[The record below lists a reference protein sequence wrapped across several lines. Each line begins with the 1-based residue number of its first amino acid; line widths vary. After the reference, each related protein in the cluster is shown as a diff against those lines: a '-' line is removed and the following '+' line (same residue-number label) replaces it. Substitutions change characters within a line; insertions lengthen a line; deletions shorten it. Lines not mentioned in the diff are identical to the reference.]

1 MEAINVVSDK
11 TLAELLQEVRYE
23 MSKTEMKKSG
33 YNAHLKF
40 NYFELKDFVPLAT
53 KLFYERG
60 ITPMFTIECDANGI
74 EYAYMHIFKGA
85 ERLIF
90 KVPTAET
97 GMPNPMQ
104 GLGAKITYLRRY
116 MYLIV
121 LDLVENDIIDAQD
134 EAPKAELI
142 TNEQW
147 TMLNKLYTKEEVKA
161 MYAELGISNG
171 KQIPRE
177 FASKKIADKSISD
190 AEATAEKAF
199 F

>member
-1 MEAINVVSDK
+1 MEIKQEK
-11 TLAELLQEVRYE
+11 TLLESLQEVRYE
-23 MSKTEMKKSG
+23 MSKIEMKKSG
-33 YNAHLKF
+33 YNSHLKF
-40 NYFELKDFVPLAT
+40 NYFELKDFVPIAT

-60 ITPMFTIECDANGI
+60 LAPMFTIECDANGI

-85 ERLIF
+85 ERVAF
-90 KVPTAET
+90 RVPTAET
-97 GMPNPMQ
+97 AMPNPIQ

-134 EAPKAELI
+134 EAPKADLI

-147 TMLNKLYTKEEVKA
+147 AMLNKLYTKEEVKA
-161 MYAELGISNG
+161 MYTECGITNG
-171 KQIPRE
+171 KQMPRE
-177 FASKKIADKSISD
+177 FAQKKIDAKSISD
-190 AEATAEKAF
+190 AEATTEKAF

>member
-1 MEAINVVSDK
+1 MPEIINAEK
-11 TLAELLQEVRYE
+11 TLLELLQEVRYE
-23 MSKTEMKKSG
+23 LTNVDMKKSG

-40 NYFELKDFVPLAT
+40 NYFELKDFVPIAT

-60 ITPMFTIECDANGI
+60 LTPMFTIECDANGI

-85 ERLIF
+85 ERVVF

-97 GMPNPMQ
+97 AMANPMQ

-121 LDLVENDIIDAQD
+121 LDLVENDIIDA
-134 EAPKAELI
+134 EADVPKADLI
-142 TNEQW
+142 TNDQW
-147 TMLNKLYTKEEVKA
+147 VMLNKLYTKDEVKA
-161 MYAELGISNG
+161 MYKELGISNG
-171 KQIPRE
+171 KQIPKDV
-177 FASKKIADKSISD
+177 AQKMIDDKSISD
-190 AEATAEKAF
+190 ADATTEKAF